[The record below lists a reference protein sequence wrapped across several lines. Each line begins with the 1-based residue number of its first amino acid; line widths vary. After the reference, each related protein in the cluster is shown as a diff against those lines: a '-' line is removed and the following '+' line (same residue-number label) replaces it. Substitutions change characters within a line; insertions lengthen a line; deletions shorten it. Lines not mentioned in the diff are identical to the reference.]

1 VEKTCSV
8 SEAEWLRGSTQA
20 CMHCLEKPICT
31 TLAQC
36 FCAELPWSNLSTSS
50 LKKKGS
56 NEAYIAWQSTRPS
69 DRPLGQD
76 FTAPLGNDNPTMSPS
91 VSEPNLRRPSRHI
104 RSCDSA
110 RHAASIDK
118 CSVITWLDTTRV
130 VAAVYGKMQSF
141 ENKE

>member
-1 VEKTCSV
+1 
-8 SEAEWLRGSTQA
+8 
-20 CMHCLEKPICT
+20 MHCLEKPICT

-36 FCAELPWSNLSTSS
+36 LGAELPWTNLSTAS

-69 DRPLGQD
+69 DRPLGPD
-76 FTAPLGNDNPTMSPS
+76 FTAPLGKDNPTMSPL

-118 CSVITWLDTTRV
+118 CSVITWLDATRV